1 MARMMQWVL
10 RFLFPA
16 DSPREQREQITGIF
30 ESLRRQIP
38 LLYGVALVN
47 LLGLHVAT
55 HGGELRW
62 FSPLTILSA
71 ILLWRMIYWIAF
83 QKPSENFA
91 RIKRELVT
99 MVLFTTILCFGFS
112 IWAQSLITAYPS
124 ETMTILLYSVL
135 AALGVAYGLS
145 SFPRAA
151 RISS

>member
-62 FSPLTILSA
+62 F
-71 ILLWRMIYWIAF
+71 
-83 QKPSENFA
+83 
-91 RIKRELVT
+91 
-99 MVLFTTILCFGFS
+99 
-112 IWAQSLITAYPS
+112 
-124 ETMTILLYSVL
+124 
-135 AALGVAYGLS
+135 
-145 SFPRAA
+145 
-151 RISS
+151 